1 MEGQITLWQW
11 QAMKDDI
18 RKKLN
23 ETAENFVYIGCRLKE
38 IEAQESYRQDGA
50 ADI

>member
-23 ETAENFVYIGCRLKE
+23 ETAENFVYMGLSSKVCKFFFTPL
-38 IEAQESYRQDGA
+38 SA
-50 ADI
+50 A